1 MPLKTF
7 FILLLA
13 ILLNSCAPSPP
24 EMNARIFLTRLL
36 ESDFD
41 GAAVVAT
48 EETQET
54 LGDLKAFYKTL
65 TADERDASGALT
77 PENLIIHKVYIDS
90 ARAIVT
96 YSLGNQPEM
105 ELEMILVDGEWKAQ
119 IQKP

>member
-1 MPLKTF
+1 M
-7 FILLLA
+7 
-13 ILLNSCAPSPP
+13 
-24 EMNARIFLTRLL
+24 
-36 ESDFD
+36 
-41 GAAVVAT
+41 VAT